1 MKLKMKYLV
10 MMLVALSALFFT
22 ACSNEGDSVEGKTDS
37 IFKSKGKAGKSSD
50 IIFQS
55 VEQTGGTSGKADSS
69 ALILTFDGDPATLTA
84 DNIKVTG
91 ATKGVLSGSGTTRS
105 LSISKIT
112 VANGATVSVEITNPS
127 GYEIT
132 GSPQTVLVHRSLYIG
147 MPYLGGVIAYIYQP
161 GDSGYVKGR
170 VGGIIAAAKDQSH
183 GIMWAMEDYQTTALP
198 GSTRTGLGSGRSNT
212 DKIIAQ
218 NGRGS
223 TYAAGLA
230 RACRNG
236 GYSDWFLPSKDELNK
251 LYVIRAAIGG
261 FADANY
267 WSSSMCDGSSAWD
280 QFFYGGFQ
288 NTFSKNTISRVRAVR
303 YF

>member
-1 MKLKMKYLV
+1 MKLVV
-10 MMLVALSALFFT
+10 MMLIAVSALFFT
-22 ACSNEGDSVEGKTDS
+22 ACSNEGDSGEGKTDS
-37 IFKSKGKAGKSSD
+37 IFSIKGKAGKTTD
-50 IIFQS
+50 LIFQS
-55 VEQTGGTSGKADSS
+55 AEQIGGTTGKVDST
-69 ALILTFDGDPATLTA
+69 ALILTFDGDPRTLKA
-84 DNIKVTG
+84 DNIQVTG

-105 LSISKIT
+105 LSISNIT
-112 VANGATVSVEITNPS
+112 VPNGATVSVEITSPS
-127 GYEIT
+127 GIVIT
-132 GSPQTVLVHRSLYIG
+132 GSPQTAIVYRTLYIG
-147 MPYLGGVIAYIYQP
+147 MPYQGGVIAYIYQP

-170 VGGIIAAAKDQSH
+170 VRGLIAAAKDQSS
-183 GIMWAMEDYQTTALP
+183 GIMWAMEYYQSEALPRSTGTAL
-198 GSTRTGLGSGRSNT
+198 GTGRSNT
-212 DKIIAQ
+212 DKIIEQ

-251 LYVIRAAIGG
+251 LYINRAAIGG

-267 WSSSMCDGSSAWD
+267 WSSSMSGAHNAWD

-288 NTFSKNTISRVRAVR
+288 NTFSKNTISRVRAIR